1 MKLSVKLS
9 AILFISGSISMIPNP
24 LSKGYMGTFN
34 EYKRAILEGI
44 GMDADGNEDIIE
56 LKRSDLPKRIFEKF
70 ELEKRT
76 KNYYDDHFFFVPK

>member
-9 AILFISGSISMIPNP
+9 AILFIGGSISLIPNP

-44 GMDADGNEDIIE
+44 GMDADGNENIIE
-56 LKRSDLPKRIFEKF
+56 LKRSDLPKRILKKF

>member
-44 GMDADGNEDIIE
+44 GMDTDGNEAIIE
-56 LKRSDLPKRIFEKF
+56 LKRSDLPKRILK
-70 ELEKRT
+70 
-76 KNYYDDHFFFVPK
+76 